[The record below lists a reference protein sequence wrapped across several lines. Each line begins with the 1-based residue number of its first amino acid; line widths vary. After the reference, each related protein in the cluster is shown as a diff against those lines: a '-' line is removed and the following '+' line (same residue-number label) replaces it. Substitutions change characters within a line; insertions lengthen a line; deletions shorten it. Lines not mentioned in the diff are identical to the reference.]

1 MKPLARADGHLVLS
15 VAVEIHFPHCR
26 RCIGFDFN
34 RPHFSAVLL
43 GHDPVFLPHKF
54 HPLTGSMVARIPQN
68 AGTHYC
74 GGFVRREGH
83 WRGRITSID
92 RLRFNAPNQSTVRQC
107 LTRSGFATAD
117 SGKIKS
123 SRGLA
128 GFRAV

>member
-1 MKPLARADGHLVLS
+1 MKPLARADGHLVFS
-15 VAVEIHFPHCR
+15 VAVEVDFPHRER
-26 RCIGFDFN
+26 RIGFDVN

-43 GHDPVFLPHKF
+43 GHDPVFLPNKF

-68 AGTHYC
+68 TGTHYC

-117 SGKIKS
+117 SGKVKS